1 MSLKPAVVLCLLSLA
16 LPLASFAAGSAS
28 LTLEPGQTGTVTVKS
43 DSTRSERKVSA
54 IAIDNTDIVTSV
66 SGVKVNDRVSY
77 SGTEVTITA
86 GENDGSAEIQFQYDA
101 KSLGKTTKK
110 TFFTINVTVTAPRR
124 KVVVTVVSTNKVV
137 GTTFDGGYADPIFT
151 TTVSGLDAYD
161 TTTLTW
167 DIFRTNACE
176 EVGTYDLLVEGA
188 ARQGNYDL
196 TFVGGT
202 YTIEEKPPKP
212 GFLLMLR

>member
-43 DSTRSERKVSA
+43 DSTRSERKVSKVA
-54 IAIDNTDIVTSV
+54 IGDSAIVTSV
-66 SGVKVNDRVSY
+66 SGVKVNDSVSS
-77 SGTEVTITA
+77 SGTKATIA
-86 GENDGSAEIQFQYDA
+86 VGSKEGSTTVEFQY
-101 KSLGKTTKK
+101 KSGSSSK
-110 TFFTINVTVTAPRR
+110 TFFTVDVTVTAPRR

-151 TTVSGLDAYD
+151 TTVSGLDAHD